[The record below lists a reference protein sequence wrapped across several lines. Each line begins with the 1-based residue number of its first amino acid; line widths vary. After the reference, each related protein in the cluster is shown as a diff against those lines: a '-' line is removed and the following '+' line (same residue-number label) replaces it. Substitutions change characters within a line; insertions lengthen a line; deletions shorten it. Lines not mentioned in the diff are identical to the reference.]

1 MPAHPDDLP
10 HRRPGLSSS
19 SCTCLTPKVWRA
31 PIQPFAS
38 SFSSVE
44 TSFPGAWLVLF
55 LYLSAT
61 APTPTTATLSI
72 FSPESPARPCIQG
85 LQLADE
91 FIRPKALPRSMTA
104 FRPTRRT
111 SGGPWWSLGTHH
123 GHWRR
128 DKKVPQCP
136 LNVCV
141 FTLGAHFLERHFV
154 H

>member
-1 MPAHPDDLP
+1 MTFLIAGSGSRPQAAPASLP
-10 HRRPGLSSS
+10 RFGELPSSPSPLHSPQWRRLFLVLGLSSS
-19 SCTCLTPKVWRA
+19 SISPPLLLP
-31 PIQPFAS
+31 PLPPPS
-38 SFSSVE
+38 
-44 TSFPGAWLVLF
+44 P
-55 LYLSAT
+55 
-61 APTPTTATLSI
+61 

-141 FTLGAHFLERHFV
+141 FSLGAHFLERHFV